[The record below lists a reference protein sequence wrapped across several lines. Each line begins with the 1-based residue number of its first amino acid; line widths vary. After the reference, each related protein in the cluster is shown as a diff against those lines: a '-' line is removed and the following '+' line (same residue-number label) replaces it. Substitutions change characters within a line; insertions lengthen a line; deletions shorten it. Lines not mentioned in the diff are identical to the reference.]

1 VVFQKIT
8 VGAAFAAALLLLG
21 GCQTLPGP
29 DTRDLVVGQHG
40 LTIHKNLRTWRDMR
54 YKNVVHQQFDYSC
67 GAAALATLLEY
78 HYGDVVA
85 ETDII
90 GKMLRLG
97 DQERIRREGF
107 SLLDLKR
114 FADERGYV
122 SRAFKM
128 GPEVLD
134 RLTIPAVTLI
144 DTRGFSHFVVIKG
157 ARDGKVYLA
166 DPALGSRVMPMNE
179 FLREWREVVLF
190 VAAKRGDDEPSPLQH
205 LEPNLR
211 GRRDQVVSLRELG
224 AHGFS
229 LGRNEF

>member
-1 VVFQKIT
+1 MVFQKIAAGT
-8 VGAAFAAALLLLG
+8 AFAAALLLLG
-21 GCQTLPGP
+21 GCQSLPGP
-29 DTRDLVVGQHG
+29 DTRDLVVGTHG
-40 LTIHKNLRTWRDMR
+40 LTIHKHVRTWKDMR

-78 HYGDVVA
+78 HYGDDVA

-157 ARDGKVYLA
+157 ARNGKVYLA
-166 DPALGSRVMPMNE
+166 DPALGSRVMRMDD

-190 VAAKRGDDEPSPLQH
+190 VAAKRSDDEPSVLQH

-224 AHGFS
+224 THGFS
-229 LGRNEF
+229 IGRNEF